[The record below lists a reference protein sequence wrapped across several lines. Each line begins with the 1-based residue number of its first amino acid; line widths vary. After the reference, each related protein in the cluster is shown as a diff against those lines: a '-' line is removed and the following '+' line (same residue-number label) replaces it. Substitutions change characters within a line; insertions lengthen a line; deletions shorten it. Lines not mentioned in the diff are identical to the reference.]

1 MPNVTWIGANANNYL
16 VGRQGARVSH
26 IVVHWIVGRLA
37 AADATFQDPARRASS
52 HYGVEG
58 DAIHQYV
65 SEDDTA
71 YTNGNWWWN
80 TRSITIEHAGGPTIP
95 ITEGTYQSSAWLI
108 RDICTR
114 WEIAIDREHIRIHRE
129 VSDVATQCPGTL
141 DVDRL
146 IALARQEQGGSDDVT
161 YEQNF
166 SNCFITVATRWP
178 TKEEVDAWKASGLAP
193 YEWTQKFAPHPALDN
208 ARIQAFGA
216 CFITQA
222 TRWPTEE
229 ETQAW
234 IDSGLSAYEW
244 TQKFAPRPF
253 LDEKEEQIRE
263 LHLKLEEYEKA
274 GVEDAELGR
283 KFRELLQAA
292 AA

>member
-1 MPNVTWIGANANNYL
+1 MPDITWIGTHANNFL
-16 VGRQGARVSH
+16 VGRQGATPSA

-37 AADATFQDPARRASS
+37 AADATFQDPNRRASA
-52 HYGVEG
+52 HYGVDGHE
-58 DAIHQYV
+58 IHQYV
-65 SEDDTA
+65 CENDTA
-71 YTNGNWWWN
+71 YTNRNWWWN
-80 TRSITIEHAGGPTIP
+80 THSITIEHAGGPTIP
-95 ITEGTYQSSAWLI
+95 ITDATYQSSAWLI

-114 WEIAIDREHIRIHRE
+114 WKIPLDREHIRIHRE
-129 VSDVATQCPGTL
+129 VADVATQCPGTL

-161 YEQNF
+161 YEQDF
-166 SNCFITVATRWP
+166 SHCFITLATRWP
-178 TKEEVDAWKASGLAP
+178 NDQEVAAWRESGLSP
-193 YEWTQKFAPHPALDN
+193 YEWCQRFAPNPPLDN

-244 TQKFAPRPF
+244 VQAHAPNVVR
-253 LDEKEEQIRE
+253 DQKEEEIRA
-263 LHLKLEEYEKA
+263 LHIKLEEYEQTGA
-274 GVEDAELGR
+274 ADVSVGR
-283 KFRELLQAA
+283 KFRDLVGEVI
-292 AA
+292 